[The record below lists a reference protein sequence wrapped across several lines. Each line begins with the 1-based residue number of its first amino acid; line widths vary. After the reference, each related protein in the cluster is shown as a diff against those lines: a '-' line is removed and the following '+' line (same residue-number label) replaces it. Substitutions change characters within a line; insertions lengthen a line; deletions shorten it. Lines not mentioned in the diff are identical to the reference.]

1 MAVNYTDLKVAVEDT
16 VENTFSATDFATLTR
31 LAEQKIYQSI
41 QLPILRKDAT
51 LALTGGVQ
59 TVNLPAD
66 FLAAYSVAVFS
77 TLLGSSGAREFLL
90 NKDVNFMRE
99 SYPVPATTGT
109 PRYYALDGT
118 DTGNDLI
125 QKIILGPTPGANL
138 SLDLN
143 YFYQPETIVTAGTTW
158 LGDNFES
165 VLINAVL
172 VEAAR
177 FMKEEADV
185 MKMYQDQFN
194 ESFLLLK
201 NLGDGKNRM
210 DAYRSGQVRNP
221 VK

>member
-1 MAVNYTDLKVAVEDT
+1 MNYADFQQAVEDT
-16 VENTFSATDFATLTR
+16 VENTFSAFDFATLTR
-31 LAEQKIYQSI
+31 LAEQKIYQSV

-51 LALTGGVQ
+51 LALTGGVP

-66 FLAAYSVAVFS
+66 FLAAYSIAVFS
-77 TLLGSSGAREFLL
+77 TLLGSAGAREFLL
-90 NKDVNFMRE
+90 NKDVNFIRE
-99 SYPVPATTGT
+99 SYPIPATTGT

-118 DTGNDLI
+118 DSGNDLV
-125 QKIILGPTPGANL
+125 QKILLGPTPGANF

-165 VLINAVL
+165 VLLNAVL

-201 NLGDGKNRM
+201 NLGDGKDRQ
-210 DAYRSGQVRNP
+210 DAYRSGQVRTG
-221 VK
+221 VR

>member
-77 TLLGSSGAREFLL
+77 TLLGSGGAREFLL

-125 QKIILGPTPGANL
+125 QKIILGPTP
-138 SLDLN
+138 
-143 YFYQPETIVTAGTTW
+143 AGEHRH
-158 LGDNFES
+158 GRHY
-165 VLINAVL
+165 V
-172 VEAAR
+172 AR
-177 FMKEEADV
+177 R
-185 MKMYQDQFN
+185 QLRIRPDQ
-194 ESFLLLK
+194 
-201 NLGDGKNRM
+201 RC
-210 DAYRSGQVRNP
+210 ARRSRTLYEG
-221 VK
+221 

>member
-1 MAVNYTDLKVAVEDT
+1 MDYAALQVAVEDT
-16 VENTFSATDFATLTR
+16 VENTFSSVDFANLTR
-31 LAEQKIYQSI
+31 LAEQKIYQTV

-51 LALTGGVQ
+51 LPLTSGVQ
-59 TVNLPAD
+59 TVNLPSD

-77 TLLGSSGAREFLL
+77 TLLGGGARDFLL

-99 SYPVPATTGT
+99 SYPNPATTGT

-118 DTGNDLI
+118 ATGNALL
-125 QKIILGPTPGANL
+125 QKIILGPTPGANF

-143 YFYQPETIVTAGTTW
+143 YFYQPESIVTASNTW

-165 VLINAVL
+165 VLVNAVL

-177 FMKEEADV
+177 FMKAEQDV
-185 MKMYQDQFN
+185 MAMYTAQFN
-194 ESFLLLK
+194 DSILLLK

-210 DAYRSGQVRNP
+210 DAYRSGQVRTG
-221 VK
+221 VR

>member
-1 MAVNYTDLKVAVEDT
+1 MDYADLKVAVEDT

-31 LAEQKIYQSI
+31 LAEQKIYQTV
-41 QLPILRKDAT
+41 QLPILREDAT
-51 LALTGGVQ
+51 LSLTGGVQ
-59 TVNLPAD
+59 TVDLPSD

-77 TLLGSSGAREFLL
+77 TLPGGGAREFLL

-99 SYPVPATTGT
+99 SYPNPATTGT

-118 DTGNDLI
+118 NSGNDLL
-125 QKIILGPTPGANL
+125 QKIILGPTPGSNF

-143 YFYQPETIVTAGTTW
+143 YFYQPESIVTASNTW

-165 VLINAVL
+165 VLLNAVL

-177 FMKEEADV
+177 FMKAEQDV
-185 MKMYQDQFN
+185 VQLYVSQFN
-194 ESFLLLK
+194 DSILLLK

-210 DAYRSGQVRNP
+210 DAYRDGQVRNP

>member
-1 MAVNYTDLKVAVEDT
+1 MAVTYTQLQTAVEDT

-31 LAEQKIYQSI
+31 LAEQKIYQTV

-51 LALTGGVQ
+51 LALTSGVQ
-59 TVNLPAD
+59 NVNLPSD
-66 FLAAYSVAVFS
+66 FLAAYSVAVYS
-77 TLLGSSGAREFLL
+77 TLLGGGAREFLL

-99 SYPVPATTGT
+99 SYPNPTTTGT

-118 DTGNDLI
+118 STSLI
-125 QKIILGPTPGANL
+125 QKIILGPTPGADL

-143 YFYQPETIVTAGTTW
+143 YFYQPESIVTAGSTW
-158 LGDNFES
+158 LGNNFES

-177 FMKEEADV
+177 FMKAEQDV
-185 MKMYQDQFN
+185 VQLYISQFN
-194 ESFLLLK
+194 DSILLLK

-210 DAYRSGQVRNP
+210 DAYRDGQVRNP

>member
-1 MAVNYTDLKVAVEDT
+1 MAVTYTQLQTAVEDT

-31 LAEQKIYQSI
+31 LAEQKIYQTV

-51 LALTGGVQ
+51 LSLTSGVQ
-59 TVNLPAD
+59 NVNLPAD
-66 FLAAYSVAVFS
+66 FLAAYSVAVYS
-77 TLLGSSGAREFLL
+77 TLLGGGAREFLL

-99 SYPVPATTGT
+99 SYPNPATTGT

-118 DTGNDLI
+118 STSLI
-125 QKIILGPTPGANL
+125 QKIILGPTPGSDL

-143 YFYQPETIVTAGTTW
+143 YFYQPESIVTAGSTW
-158 LGDNFES
+158 LGNNFES

-177 FMKEEADV
+177 FMKAEQDV
-185 MKMYQDQFN
+185 VQLYISQFN
-194 ESFLLLK
+194 DLILLLK

-210 DAYRSGQVRNP
+210 DAYRDGQVRNP

>member
-1 MAVNYTDLKVAVEDT
+1 MAVTYTQLQTAVEDT
-16 VENTFSATDFATLTR
+16 TENTFSATDFATLTR
-31 LAEQKIYQSI
+31 LAEQKIYQTV

-51 LALTGGVQ
+51 LALTSGAQ
-59 TVNLPAD
+59 NVNLPSD
-66 FLAAYSVAVFS
+66 FLAAYSVAVYS
-77 TLLGSSGAREFLL
+77 TLLGGGAREFLL

-99 SYPVPATTGT
+99 SYPNPATTGT

-118 DTGNDLI
+118 STGNDLL

-143 YFYQPETIVTAGTTW
+143 YFYQPTSIVSAGSTW

-177 FMKEEADV
+177 FMKAEQDV
-185 MKMYQDQFN
+185 VQLYISQFN
-194 ESFLLLK
+194 DSILLLK

-210 DAYRSGQVRNP
+210 DAYRDGQVRNP

>member
-1 MAVNYTDLKVAVEDT
+1 MAVTYAALQQAVEDT

-31 LAEQKIYQSI
+31 LAEQKIYQSV

-51 LALTGGVQ
+51 LALTSGVQ

-66 FLAAYSVAVFS
+66 FLAAYSIAVFS
-77 TLLGSSGAREFLL
+77 TLLGSAGAREFLL

-118 DTGNDLI
+118 ATGNDLV
-125 QKIILGPTPGANL
+125 QKIILGPTPGAAFNA
-138 SLDLN
+138 SLN
-143 YFYQPETIVTAGTTW
+143 YFYQPESIVTAGTTW

-201 NLGDGKNRM
+201 NLGDGKNRG
-210 DAYRSGQVRNP
+210 DAYRNGQVRNP